1 MEGGRAMTHIRL
13 DMPDA
18 IKEIEANHFHLVEEK
33 ELSRDVQYML
43 ILEKN

>member
-1 MEGGRAMTHIRL
+1 
-13 DMPDA
+13 MPDA